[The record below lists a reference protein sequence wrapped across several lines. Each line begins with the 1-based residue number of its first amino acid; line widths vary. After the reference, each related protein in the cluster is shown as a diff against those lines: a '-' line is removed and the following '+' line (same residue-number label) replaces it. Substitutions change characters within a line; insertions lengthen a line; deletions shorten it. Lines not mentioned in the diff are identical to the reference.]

1 MAEEDCENESL
12 CPLQTLALAPKYYKK
27 TFQLIK
33 DQEELSECG
42 GLQVINAGLPRTG
55 TLSFKAA
62 ITSLLGGRCY
72 HGFDALFGSQEDVD
86 FWVSVA
92 KEEATDT
99 EIREFFSSRGI
110 TASAD
115 FPAAFFYRR
124 LVSVFPEAKVV
135 LSTRSPTSW
144 QKSMRETIYLVSGE
158 SLEKRKEKINHFLY
172 FRLFLKSSTFLH
184 PQAHLNRT
192 KVPWR
197 WGLFALD
204 WRFPRGLDWIYDKM
218 DGLWLD
224 SVLGSEEEAATFF
237 SRWEKGVRDSVPK
250 DRLLVF
256 QAKEGWEPLCQ
267 FLDKEVPTSPYP
279 RLNNSAQFRSG
290 YIRHRLVTIV
300 AGAVILLAVTG
311 LSLLLA
317 VLLST

>member
-1 MAEEDCENESL
+1 MQENNRTTTVMEA
-12 CPLQTLALAPKYYKK
+12 QTLALAPKYYQK

-33 DQEELSECG
+33 DQENLKEST

-86 FWVSVA
+86 FWMSVA
-92 KEEATDT
+92 REEATDD
-99 EIREFFSSRGI
+99 EIREFFCSRGI

-124 LVSVFPEAKVV
+124 LISVFPEAKVV
-135 LSTRSPTSW
+135 LTTRSPASW
-144 QKSMRETIYLVSGE
+144 QKSMRETIY
-158 SLEKRKEKINHFLY
+158 
-172 FRLFLKSSTFLH
+172 
-184 PQAHLNRT
+184 PAHLNRT

-218 DGLWLD
+218 DDLWLN
-224 SVLGSEEEAATFF
+224 SVLGTEEEAEQFF
-237 SRWEKGVRDSVPK
+237 SNWEASVRQVVPQEN
-250 DRLLVF
+250 LLVF
-256 QAKEGWEPLCQ
+256 QAREGWAPLCH
-267 FLDKEVPTSPYP
+267 FLGLEVPSSPFP
-279 RLNNSAQFRSG
+279 RLNNANQFRSG
-290 YIRHRLVTIV
+290 YVRLRLLTCIA
-300 AGAVILLAVTG
+300 AGFILLGVGG
-311 LSLLLA
+311 LIVVLA
-317 VLLST
+317 VSL